1 MAIPPLASTGIG
13 SGLDVNAIVDK
24 LMAIERRP
32 LQALAQQQAAF
43 KSKISAYGVVKSA
56 LSALQTAVKG
66 LTSSGAFRGM
76 GATISDSGL
85 ATLAAGSAAV
95 AGSHSIEVTVLA
107 QAHKI
112 ASTGFTSEAD
122 PVGTGTLTFTF
133 GTWAAGTFT
142 ANASAAIGSVAI
154 GAGQSSLAG
163 VRDAVNAAK
172 IGVTA
177 TIVDDGS
184 TAGKRLVFT
193 SSSGAAMSLKVGVA
207 DDDGNALDAAG
218 LSQLAYD
225 PAGTPGAARN
235 LSQTVAAQN
244 AALTIDGIA
253 ITKPTNVV
261 ADAIAGVTV
270 TLNKINAGAPATI
283 TVSSDPKASASAVD
297 AFVKSYNDL
306 QKLLTTL
313 TRYDPDQKAG
323 SVLTGDVTARTIQ
336 SRLRSLAGGT
346 IDGGATSGT
355 EIASLSHIGIKSA
368 VDGTLTLDSAKLT
381 SLLASDP
388 QGVERLFKALS
399 TASDALVGYAGSSTK
414 TQAGEYAVTVTQLAT
429 RGTLAGS
436 APAGLTITAGVN
448 DTLTAVIDGISTTV
462 TLTAQT
468 YASADALA
476 AEVAGRLNGST
487 ALRNGGASVAVT
499 ASGGVL
505 TVTSARYGS
514 ASNASFSGNAATTLV
529 GAGATST
536 AGVDVAGTI
545 AGVAAT
551 GSGKTLT
558 AAAGTAADGLKL
570 TIEGGAL
577 GARGTARFTRGIGA
591 MFESLLE
598 DLVDDDGLVAS
609 KTEGVQA
616 SVTTLDK
623 RKVMLEARLERI
635 EAAYRRQYITLDATI
650 AQMSAT
656 SQYLTQQLANLPK
669 PYDDGK

>member
-24 LMAIERRP
+24 LMSIERRP
-32 LQALAQQQAAF
+32 LEALALQQAAF
-43 KSKISAYGVVKSA
+43 KSKISAFGVVKSA
-56 LSALQTAVKG
+56 LAALQTAVKG
-66 LTSSGAFRGM
+66 LTANGAFRGM
-76 GATISDSGL
+76 SATISDTTL
-85 ATLAAGSAAV
+85 ATLAAGSGAV
-95 AGSHSIEVTVLA
+95 AGSHSIEVTALA
-107 QAHKI
+107 QAHKL
-112 ASTGFTSEAD
+112 ASSGFATEAD
-122 PVGTGTLTFTF
+122 TVGSGTLTFTF

-142 ANASAAIGSVAI
+142 ANASAATGTVTI

-163 VRDAVNAAK
+163 IRDAVNAAK
-172 IGVTA
+172 VGVTA

-184 TAGKRLVFT
+184 ASGKRLVFT
-193 SSSGAAMSLKVGVA
+193 SSSGAAMSLKVGVT

-225 PAGTPGAARN
+225 PAGTPGAGRN

-253 ITKPTNVV
+253 ISKPTNVI
-261 ADAIAGVTV
+261 ADAIAGVTITV
-270 TLNKINAGAPATI
+270 NKTNVGAPATI
-283 TVSSDPKASASAVD
+283 TIASDPKASVAAVE
-297 AFVKSYNDL
+297 AFVKGYNDL
-306 QKLLTTL
+306 QKLLTNL
-313 TRYDPDQKAG
+313 TKYDPEQKVG
-323 SVLTGDVTARTIQ
+323 SVLTGDATARTIQ

-346 IDGGATSGT
+346 ISGAVTTGN
-355 EIASLSHIGIKSA
+355 ELASLSHIGIKSA
-368 VDGTLTLDSAKLT
+368 VDGTLTLDSAKLS

-388 QGVERLFKALS
+388 QGVERLFSALATS
-399 TASDALVGYAGSSTK
+399 SDALVGYAGSSAK
-414 TQAGEYAVTVTQLAT
+414 TQPGEYAVTVTQLAT
-429 RGTLAGS
+429 RGTLVGAS
-436 APAGLTITAGVN
+436 LAGLTITAGVN
-448 DTLTAVIDGISTTV
+448 DTLTAIIDGVSTTV
-462 TLTAQT
+462 TLSAQT

-487 ALRNGGASVAVT
+487 ALRNAGSSVGVT

-505 TVTSARYGS
+505 TVTSTRYGS
-514 ASNASFSGNAATTLV
+514 ASNASFSGNAAATLV

-536 AGVDVAGTI
+536 AGLDVAGTI
-545 AGVAAT
+545 GGDVAT

-558 AAAGTAADGLKL
+558 AATATAAEGLKL

-577 GARGTARFTRGIGA
+577 GARGTVRFTRGIGSL
-591 MFESLLE
+591 FETMLE

-623 RKVMLEARLERI
+623 RKIMLEARLERI
-635 EAAYRRQYITLDATI
+635 EEAYRRQYIALDATI